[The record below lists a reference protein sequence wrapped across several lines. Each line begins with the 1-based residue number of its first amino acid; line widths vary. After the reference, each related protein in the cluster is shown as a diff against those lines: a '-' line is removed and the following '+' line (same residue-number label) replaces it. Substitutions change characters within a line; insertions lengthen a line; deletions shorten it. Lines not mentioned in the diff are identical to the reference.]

1 MNLKHFT
8 KEGNVYTMKPQF
20 GMAII
25 LIGGLLLVAFGSYYA
40 DIMGLMW
47 VMLALAVLSFL
58 AIMTKKLTI
67 DMNKKEIHAKVG
79 LVKPAVVIPIDSI
92 QNFELYSLSQNFI
105 RTNTA
110 LNVYYINKKGKE
122 KSSGIAQGFTTS
134 AMQNILNEIEE
145 ILANDTNNR

>member
-8 KEGNVYTMKPQF
+8 KEGNVYSMKTQKTF
-20 GMAII
+20 AII
-25 LIGGLLLVAFGSYYA
+25 LIGGLLLVTFATYYA
-40 DIMGLMW
+40 EMPTLPW
-47 VMLALAVLSFL
+47 VFLVL
-58 AIMTKKLTI
+58 AILSAISIISKKLTI